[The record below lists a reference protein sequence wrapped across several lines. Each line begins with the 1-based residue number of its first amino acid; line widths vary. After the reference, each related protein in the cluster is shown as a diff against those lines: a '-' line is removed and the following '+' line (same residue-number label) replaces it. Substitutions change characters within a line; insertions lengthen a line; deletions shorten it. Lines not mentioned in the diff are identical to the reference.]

1 MPTDQQGLIAKDMD
15 KQIAATHRR
24 FQQAME
30 TRLKEMRLESK
41 ERYFA
46 VLCALVAKLEDPSKP
61 MREVLRE
68 VMMEAAP
75 YIAQEMGEWS

>member
-1 MPTDQQGLIAKDMD
+1 MPTDYGLITKDMD
-15 KQIAATHRR
+15 KQINATHQR

-30 TRLKEMRLESK
+30 ARLRGMRLESK

-46 VLCALVAKLEDPSKP
+46 VLCILVTKLEEPSKP

-68 VMMEAAP
+68 IMMEAAP
-75 YIAQEMGEWS
+75 YIAQEIGEQL